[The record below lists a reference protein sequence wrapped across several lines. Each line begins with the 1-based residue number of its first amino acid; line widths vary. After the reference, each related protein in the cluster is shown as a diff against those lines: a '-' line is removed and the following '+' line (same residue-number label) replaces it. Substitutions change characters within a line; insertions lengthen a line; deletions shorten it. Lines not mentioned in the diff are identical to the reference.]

1 MKNGVMEITPEIAK
15 DLLGDDNEHQR
26 NKSVSHVAFL
36 ANEMESGRWQMNGEP
51 IIVSNT
57 GRVLDGQHRLTA
69 CIKCG
74 KSFKTIVVSGV
85 PDECFKT
92 IDTGMKRTTG
102 NILQMAGVPNANA
115 MAAGMLWFWKYRLA
129 KERKGSLNM
138 WDKPSSKEILDM
150 VQKDMDICGRAFA
163 VVNDVCYT
171 HKALTRSIGVGLY
184 LAFSK
189 YDNEARASEFFGK
202 LASGANLEE
211 GSPILALKNKLS
223 SLIGERDGEGKRQVM
238 KSMKLKDQV
247 KAAYICIAYNRH
259 KNGLPLGMLRWV
271 EGKDKFPFV

>member
-15 DLLGDDNEHQR
+15 DLLGDDNDHQR
-26 NKSVSHVAFL
+26 HKSVSHVAFL

-129 KERKGSLNM
+129 RQRQGSMNM
-138 WDKPSSKEILDM
+138 CDKPSSKEILDM
-150 VQKDMDICGRAFA
+150 VQKDMDMCGRAMS
-163 VVNDVCYT
+163 VVTIANHT
-171 HKALTRSIGVGLY
+171 HKSLTRSTGIGLY

-202 LASGANLEE
+202 LASGANLED
-211 GSPILALKNKLS
+211 GNPILTLKNKMS
-223 SLIGERDGEGKRQVM
+223 SLYSERDNDGKLQIM
-238 KSMKLKDQV
+238 KSTTLKDQV
-247 KAAYICIAYNRH
+247 KAAYICIAYNRY
-259 KNGLPLGMLRWV
+259 KNGLPLSLLRWT
-271 EGKDKFPFV
+271 EGRDKFPFV